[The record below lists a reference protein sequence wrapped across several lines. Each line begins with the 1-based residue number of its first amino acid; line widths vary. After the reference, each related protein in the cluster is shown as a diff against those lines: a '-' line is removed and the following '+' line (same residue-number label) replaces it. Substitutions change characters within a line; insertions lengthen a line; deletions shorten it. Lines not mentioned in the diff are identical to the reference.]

1 MTFIDVVTY
10 LESDILESEVKWA
23 LGSISTNKARGSDG
37 IPAELFQILKDDAV
51 KVLHSIY
58 QQVWKTQQ
66 RPQDWKK
73 SVFIS
78 IPKKGIPDYLTC
90 LLRNLYEGQ
99 EVIDPHEE
107 QLTGSKLGKEYKKAV
122 YHHLVDLTYI
132 SQAGWITSWNQ
143 DFQENYQQPQICRWY
158 HSNHRKWRGT
168 KEPLDEGERGK

>member
-1 MTFIDVVTY
+1 MVTY

-37 IPAELFQILKDDAV
+37 IPAELLQILKDDDV

-58 QQVWKTQQ
+58 QQVWKIQQ

-99 EVIDPHEE
+99 EVTDPHKE
-107 QLTGSKLGKEYKKAV
+107 QLTGSKLGKEYEKAV
-122 YHHLVDLTYI
+122 YRHLVDLTYI
-132 SQAGWITSWNQ
+132 CQAG
-143 DFQENYQQPQICRWY
+143 
-158 HSNHRKWRGT
+158 
-168 KEPLDEGERGK
+168 